1 MAHPACIL
9 LVYICHLGKYRLL
22 NQIVEV
28 TMDQQSLLLSSCSF
42 FFVLVFLYTRF
53 STSKTPLKNPPPS
66 PPKLPI
72 IGNLHQIN
80 QDPHLALRSLAQK
93 YGPVMQLHFGSVPV
107 LVVSSADAAKEIMK
121 THDLAFANR
130 PDSTIWSRIFYNGKD
145 VSFAPYSEY
154 WRQVKMICV
163 TQLLSNKRVRS
174 FHNVREQEVALLV
187 QNIKDSRSKII
198 NLSELFSTHLGNV
211 VSRVVLGRKYA
222 MTTKDGV
229 ENSFR
234 ELFQNIAQLI
244 GYFSFGDYIPWL
256 FWVDSLTGLKGRIE
270 KAFFEADAFLEG
282 VVRDH
287 SVALDNGASSDDL
300 LYNLLEI
307 QKQDSNPDFSIDNES
322 IKGLILN
329 MFFDGTDSTSIVLE
343 WTMAALLQNPNVMC
357 KLQNEVREIGRG
369 KATISEDDLEKMHY
383 LKAVIKESTRIY
395 TPLPLLV
402 ARQAMQDAKVMG
414 YDIKVGTQVLINA
427 WAIAKDPAVWDKPE
441 EFIPERFLNSP
452 TDFKGLHFELIP
464 FGAGRRGCPG
474 IQYAMAINELTLAN
488 LVHIFDF
495 ALPDG
500 KRLEDLDMA
509 AESGMTL
516 HKKSPLLV
524 IATPR
529 V

>member
-1 MAHPACIL
+1 
-9 LVYICHLGKYRLL
+9 
-22 NQIVEV
+22 
-28 TMDQQSLLLSSCSF
+28 
-42 FFVLVFLYTRF
+42 
-53 STSKTPLKNPPPS
+53 
-66 PPKLPI
+66 
-72 IGNLHQIN
+72 
-80 QDPHLALRSLAQK
+80 
-93 YGPVMQLHFGSVPV
+93 
-107 LVVSSADAAKEIMK
+107 
-121 THDLAFANR
+121 
-130 PDSTIWSRIFYNGKD
+130 
-145 VSFAPYSEY
+145 
-154 WRQVKMICV
+154 
-163 TQLLSNKRVRS
+163 
-174 FHNVREQEVALLV
+174 
-187 QNIKDSRSKII
+187 
-198 NLSELFSTHLGNV
+198 
-211 VSRVVLGRKYA
+211 
-222 MTTKDGV
+222 
-229 ENSFR
+229 
-234 ELFQNIAQLI
+234 
-244 GYFSFGDYIPWL
+244 
-256 FWVDSLTGLKGRIE
+256 
-270 KAFFEADAFLEG
+270 
-282 VVRDH
+282 
-287 SVALDNGASSDDL
+287 
-300 LYNLLEI
+300 
-307 QKQDSNPDFSIDNES
+307 
-322 IKGLILN
+322 